1 MSPVATAPEE
11 RADRGGAAATEV
23 GDYGLL
29 SNCRTA
35 ALVGRDGSI
44 DWLCL
49 PSFNAPSI
57 FACILDPGA
66 GRWAIHPKEESE
78 VGRRYDGRSLII
90 ETTFTTSKGE
100 ARLTDALSTGSNE
113 DGHDLGSTAS
123 PILVRSIECV
133 SGTVTLD
140 FEYSPR
146 PEYGLVHPLLQRE
159 DGRGLLGRGGPSVL
173 LLSVPPGL
181 DMEVDESSA
190 RACIELTEGEHVAF
204 ALEHRWS
211 WEERPCGLEP
221 DEIDALLDE
230 TADAWKRWADAHPA
244 PDGPYGE
251 LAEVSGRVLRGLTF
265 HPTGAMVA
273 APTTSLP
280 TQIGGS
286 RNWDYRYTWLRDSAF
301 TIEAFRVVA
310 CGVEATELFG
320 FLDRTA
326 LSQVRR
332 KGTVQ
337 AVYGIG
343 GEHDLTERE
352 LKHLAGFRNSA
363 PVRVGNAAWNQ
374 RQLDVYG
381 EIIGAAYQLRD
392 ELDEHE
398 PLVRAFLVKL
408 ADVAAD
414 QWRLKDHGLWEM
426 RTPPAHYVHSKLMC
440 WVALDRSIRMAE
452 QLEATDHVEQWSHER
467 DAVREA
473 ILDRGWSDDIGAFRQ
488 TFDRDALDASTLMI
502 PIVGFL
508 DATDERVVST
518 LEAIEDRLTD
528 DRGLVYRYRAQ
539 DGLEGA
545 EGTFLLCTF
554 WLAEAWA
561 RAGRVGRATEI
572 FERAAGYAND
582 LGLLSE
588 QVEAKSGALLG
599 NFPQAFSHVGLV
611 NAFSALTSAE
621 ATTPTP

>member
-1 MSPVATAPEE
+1 MSPIATAPEKGATP
-11 RADRGGAAATEV
+11 RAAAETDV
-23 GDYGLL
+23 ADYGLL

-35 ALVGRDGSI
+35 ALSSRDGSI
-44 DWLCL
+44 DWLCM
-49 PSFNAPSI
+49 PRFDAPSI
-57 FACILDPGA
+57 FARVLDPEA
-66 GRWAIHPKEESE
+66 GHWSIRPMGEHE
-78 VGRRYDGRSLII
+78 VERRYHERSLILDTSF
-90 ETTFTTSKGE
+90 ETSEGE
-100 ARLTDALSTGSNE
+100 AVLRDALTTGPNE
-113 DGHDLGSTAS
+113 GGHDLGSAAS
-123 PILVRSIECV
+123 PILVRSVECV
-133 SGTVTLD
+133 SGHVTLD
-140 FEYSPR
+140 FEYAPR
-146 PEYGLVHPLLQRE
+146 PEYGLVHPLLQRDE
-159 DGRGLLGRGGPSVL
+159 DGLLGQGGPSVL
-173 LLSVPPGL
+173 RLSIPPGM
-181 DMEVDESSA
+181 DVEVGDSSA
-190 RACIELTEGEHVAF
+190 HARIELGEGDHIAF

-211 WEERPCGLEP
+211 WEERPCGLGQ
-221 DEIDALLDE
+221 DDIDALLAE
-230 TADAWKRWADAHPA
+230 TESAWKRWAEEHPM
-244 PDGPYGE
+244 PDGPYAEATE
-251 LAEVSGRVLRGLTF
+251 LSGRVLRGLTF

-273 APTTSLP
+273 APTTSFP
-280 TQIGGS
+280 TQMGGS

-301 TIEAFRVVA
+301 TIEAFREVA
-310 CGVEATELFG
+310 CGVEATELFR

-332 KGTVQ
+332 QGTVQ

-343 GEHDLTERE
+343 GEHDLSERE
-352 LKHLAGFRNSA
+352 IGHLAGFRDSS

-381 EIIGAAYQLRD
+381 EIIAAAYQLRD

-398 PLVRAFLVKL
+398 PRVRAFLVKL

-414 QWRLKDHGLWEM
+414 QWHLKDHGIWEM

-452 QLEATDHVEQWSHER
+452 QLEASDHVDDWCRER
-467 DAVREA
+467 DEVREA

-508 DATDERVVST
+508 DASDERVVST
-518 LEAIEDRLTD
+518 MEAIEDRLTD
-528 DRGLVYRYRAQ
+528 DRGLVYRYRAH

-572 FERAAGYAND
+572 FERAVGYAND

-588 QVEAKSGALLG
+588 QVESKSGALLG

-611 NAFSALTSAE
+611 NASSALANAE